1 MEEMVTRLQQGD
13 EAAFEEFV
21 TKFERPI
28 YNLALRHLG
37 NPQDAQDAA
46 QEVFLRVYRG
56 IGRFRADAKLST
68 WVYQIAMNVCVD
80 MVRRHTRHPETS
92 MTQTDDEDNES
103 MIDLPDETYA
113 PEPLYERAA
122 LREELATALQQL
134 TPEHREIVVLR
145 DVSGLSYE
153 EIAGVLQLTQGTVKS
168 RLFRAR
174 DRLAAVLRGDGNK
187 TGFAASYGQNAK
199 SAGR

>member
-92 MTQTDDEDNES
+92 LTQTDDEDNES

-113 PEPLYERAA
+113 PEPLYERVVAN
-122 LREELATALQQL
+122 LRAKLGADRVGTGRFGAEMKVRLLNDGPFSVEL
-134 TPEHREIVVLR
+134 
-145 DVSGLSYE
+145 LS
-153 EIAGVLQLTQGTVKS
+153 
-168 RLFRAR
+168 
-174 DRLAAVLRGDGNK
+174 
-187 TGFAASYGQNAK
+187 
-199 SAGR
+199 